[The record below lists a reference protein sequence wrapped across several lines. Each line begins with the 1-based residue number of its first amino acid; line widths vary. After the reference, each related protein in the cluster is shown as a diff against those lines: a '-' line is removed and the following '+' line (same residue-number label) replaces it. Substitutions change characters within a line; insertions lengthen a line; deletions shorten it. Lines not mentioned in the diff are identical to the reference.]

1 MLIKYDVFKA
11 NWQGGSGHLMNVEY
25 INPFINVSVNLIQM
39 VCNVG
44 AKRGQIYIKTS
55 PFLADSVAIIIGIA
69 GEFKGQVFFSMDE
82 STACKI
88 ASSMMMGMEVNCL
101 DEMSKSA
108 IAELGNMIMGNVS
121 TEFYNSG
128 IKIDITPPT
137 VLVGKDITI
146 STKGIKTIC
155 VPLDLESV
163 GRIDIDVSITE

>member
-1 MLIKYDVFKA
+1 
-11 NWQGGSGHLMNVEY
+11 MNVEY
-25 INPFINVSVNLIQM
+25 INPFINVSVNLIKM
-39 VCNVG
+39 VCNAD
-44 AKRGQIYIKTS
+44 AKRGQIYIKNS
-55 PFLADSVAIIIGIA
+55 PFKTDSVAIIIGVA

-82 STACKI
+82 NTACKI
-88 ASSMMMGMEVNCL
+88 ASSMMMGMEVTSL

-137 VLVGKDITI
+137 VLVGKDMNI

-155 VPLDLESV
+155 IPLELGDMGKVE
-163 GRIDIDVSITE
+163 IDVSITE